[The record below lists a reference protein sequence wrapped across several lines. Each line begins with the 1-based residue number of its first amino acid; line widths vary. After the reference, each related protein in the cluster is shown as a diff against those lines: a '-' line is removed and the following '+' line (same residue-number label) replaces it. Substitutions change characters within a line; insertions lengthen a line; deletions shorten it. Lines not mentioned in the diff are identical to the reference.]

1 MKEKKEDI
9 AESKPSVKKIKNNF
23 KGIKFKPSENKTF
36 YSTLQ
41 IVNEKEIAMD
51 FATKAY
57 EKFNEII
64 KSIILFGST
73 VKETAKKDSDIDLVI
88 IIDDA
93 SIQWDEELK
102 AWYREELGKIVQL
115 NPYKKG
121 LHINTVRLTTW
132 WLDLL
137 RGDPVVMNVI
147 RYGEPLI
154 DFAGFFHPM
163 KSLLQSGKIK
173 PSPEAIYTLLQRA
186 PLHLGRSRLSILGS
200 VEGIYWAMV
209 DSAHAAIIAAKK
221 VPPSPE
227 HIPTILKE
235 TFVDS
240 KMLKLKY
247 VIWYRDLHI
256 LHKSIVHGETREVKA
271 RDVDEWHIR
280 ADEFLRQMAEL
291 VNQMISAK

>member
-1 MKEKKEDI
+1 MKEKKE
-9 AESKPSVKKIKNNF
+9 AKEALEKPKKKAKKKQINRTEY
-23 KGIKFKPSENKTF
+23 P
-36 YSTLQ
+36 TLQ
-41 IVNEKEIAMD
+41 LINEKEIAMD
-51 FATKAY
+51 FATKVY

-73 VKETAKKDSDIDLVI
+73 AKETAKKESDIDIVV

-102 AWYREELGKIVQL
+102 AWYREELGKIVQG

-137 RGDPVVMNVI
+137 RGDPVVINVI

-163 KSLLQSGKIK
+163 KALLLSGKIK
-173 PSPEAIYTLLQRA
+173 PTPEAIYTLLQRA
-186 PLHLGRSRLSILGS
+186 PLHLGRSRLSLLGS
-200 VEGIYWAMV
+200 IEGIYWSMV

-227 HIPTILKE
+227 HIPMILKE
-235 TFVDS
+235 TFVD
-240 KMLKLKY
+240 KNMLKLKY
-247 VIWYRDLHI
+247 VVWYRDLHI
-256 LHKSIVHGETREVKA
+256 LHKSIVHGETKEVRAK
-271 RDVDEWHIR
+271 DIEEWHLR
-280 ADEFLRQMAEL
+280 ADEFLRRMAEI
-291 VNQMISAK
+291 VNQMINVK

>member
-1 MKEKKEDI
+1 MQLI
-9 AESKPSVKKIKNNF
+9 
-23 KGIKFKPSENKTF
+23 
-36 YSTLQ
+36 
-41 IVNEKEIAMD
+41 NEKEIAMD
-51 FATKAY
+51 FATKVY

-73 VKETAKKDSDIDLVI
+73 VKETAKKESDIDIVV

-93 SIQWDEELK
+93 SILWDEELK

-132 WLDLL
+132 WLDIL

-154 DFAGFFHPM
+154 DFAGFFNPM
-163 KSLLQSGKIK
+163 KALLLSGKIK

-200 VEGIYWAMV
+200 IEGIYWAMV

-227 HIPTILKE
+227 HIPMILKE
-235 TFVDS
+235 TFVD
-240 KMLKLKY
+240 KRMLKLKY
-247 VIWYRDLHI
+247 VLWYRDLHV
-256 LHKSIVHGETREVKA
+256 LHKSIIHGETKEVKA
-271 RDVDEWHIR
+271 RDVEEWHLR
-280 ADEFLRQMAEL
+280 ADEFLRKMAGL
-291 VNQMISAK
+291 VSQMIEAK